1 MPSLELPKVRKN
13 QFIEI
18 IPISGGCLGNCSY
31 CKTKHA
37 RGSLNSYS
45 EDAIVSRALQ
55 AVEDRVPG
63 CHRLY
68 TLVKHTKNYGISP
81 FLMGK
86 STISMAIF
94 HSYFDISRG

>member
-55 AVEDRVPG
+55 AVEDRVTGTG

-68 TLVKHTKNYGISP
+68 P
-81 FLMGK
+81 
-86 STISMAIF
+86 AW
-94 HSYFDISRG
+94 